1 MKNPG
6 TTKLLLLAAAVILFV
21 MLFDTIMTI
30 FFVTILA
37 SLIAIFFVGTAA
49 YIDKHLPGS
58 NKLWISVLILLILS
72 ALALTAWISIDPI
85 TAQVQEL
92 GPNISP
98 AIMEVN
104 SWLGQFGLRQD
115 IVDATGRLDVSDF
128 LPALDDA
135 VPVVLESIILFFVV
149 LVAGLFLTY
158 EPSVYRKGL
167 LFFAK
172 NKQRTS
178 KVIDTLQDRLYR
190 WTIGRLASMAV
201 IFLLTWAGLALLG
214 APLAFLLAL
223 IAGLLSFIP
232 NFGPIFSALLAAAVG
247 LSVSPTLALWILL
260 VFIAVQLLE
269 SNLIN
274 PLIERKA
281 VYLPPGLL
289 LITEVFMGLA
299 FGILGLIVATPILV
313 GVTTI
318 LNEYQTHK
326 QVD

>member
-6 TTKLLLLAAAVILFV
+6 TTKLLLLAAAIILFV

-274 PLIERKA
+274 PLIERQA